1 MPTSDE
7 YRATAEECY
16 RLAQEAKSEA
26 DRLACLDLASTWL
39 DAASR
44 RDEMTPE
51 EVAEAEKLAQQK
63 TTQEARPAKSLSGWR
78 RLYGFFVSSNYHGID
93 GNREG

>member
-16 RLAQEAKSEA
+16 HLAQDAKSES

-39 DAASR
+39 QAASR

-51 EVAEAEKLAQQK
+51 ETAEAEKLAQQRK
-63 TTQEARPAKSLSGWR
+63 TEREVPQPKSLSKWR
-78 RLYGFFVSSNYHGID
+78 RLVRLF
-93 GNREG
+93 R